1 VVLVTVPYLAYLVL
15 LNVETL
21 MAPLANLI
29 ETNVDSI
36 SRNLINAVVA
46 LLVGGPQMYA
56 TWTRTALDTD
66 FFEKHTRLI

>member
-15 LNVETL
+15 LNVETF

>member
-1 VVLVTVPYLAYLVL
+1 MVLVTVPYLAYLVL
-15 LNVETL
+15 LNVETF